1 MLFEHYIS
9 VKTTLRQPQE
19 RPRRLRAIKLF
30 VVDEPPA
37 LHAHAMD
44 NLRFIRDAMSRAGQ
58 FTGLPGWGGVLMG
71 VSALATAAFA
81 TRAAGT
87 PFWLFWWLAEAA
99 LAIAIAS
106 VAMTLKARR
115 LQAPLLAAPAQRF
128 AFAYIPPLVA
138 GAVLTVVFI
147 RVGLVDRLPG
157 CWLLMYGVAISTGGA
172 MSVRVVQVLGLLFMA
187 LGAASFAAPA
197 AWGDFFMAAGFGG
210 LHIIFGFIIARN
222 YGG

>member
-1 MLFEHYIS
+1 M
-9 VKTTLRQPQE
+9 
-19 RPRRLRAIKLF
+19 
-30 VVDEPPA
+30 VDEPPA

-71 VSALATAAFA
+71 VSALATAAL
-81 TRAAGT
+81 AARTTGT
-87 PFWLFWWLAEAA
+87 TWLLWWLGDAA

-115 LQAPLLAAPAQRF
+115 LQAPLLAAPAKRF

-138 GAVLTVVFI
+138 GAVLTPVFI
-147 RVGLVDRLPG
+147 NNGLTPRLPG
-157 CWLLMYGVAISTGGA
+157 CWLLLYGVAISTGGTL
-172 MSVRVVQVLGLLFMA
+172 SVRVVQVLGLLFMA

-197 AWGDFFMAAGFGG
+197 AWGNLFMAAGFGG